1 MRFFLQKFFSANLL
15 LLLFL
20 SAQLISGGI
29 AFAASS
35 PASIDYEKART
46 SYQSFFKSKKGMDRR
61 DRWISVIKKFESVY
75 KNHFPSNEAYK
86 AIFTTGDLYEQLF
99 SISRRDK
106 DLDAALE
113 AYQKTVKEFK
123 PDRLTD
129 DALYRQ
135 GEIFFSRGKYVAA
148 LNSFEKV
155 STLIPK
161 GDVAAKARSR
171 IPNVRSFVPKGD
183 LVKQVS
189 LKETK
194 NTSYSKENSSLTGGK
209 KLILKKID
217 YKVGSDSFRVV
228 VYTSEAVTF
237 SQGRLSKPE
246 RVYINFKE
254 TQLADSVAKEIK
266 IGSRFLKGL
275 RLSQLDKENTRL
287 VVDLNESNNLK
298 IGVWSE
304 GHKLFVE
311 LSNKKAPDVKVASK
325 SKIPFT
331 KKIASKPKIPFTKK
345 IASKPKIPFT
355 KKIASK
361 PKIPSTKAVNF
372 DKKVKHN
379 KEPRK
384 VAVKVSKKRSLPVVN
399 KKLPLIVVDAGHGGS
414 DLGAKGYRGIQEKN
428 VNLAIALRLKD
439 VLTSRYKYR
448 VILTRGDDTF
458 IPLPGRGKIANDNNA
473 DVFVSVHANAAPR
486 RAAHGIETYYLG
498 QGHSEEAKAT
508 AARENGELVK
518 SVKDD
523 ETQEI
528 LASMISTTK
537 INKSSRLAGN
547 IQNQLYQS
555 MRKKYSGVKNLGV
568 KEGPFFVLHDTN
580 MASVLVEV
588 GFVTNPREE
597 SRLKQSSYLD
607 RLASSIAKGVS
618 KFVQDSDPMI

>member
-15 LLLFL
+15 LWLFL
-20 SAQLISGGI
+20 SVQLISGGI
-29 AFAASS
+29 VFAASS

-61 DRWISVIKKFESVY
+61 DRWISIIKKFESVY

-171 IPNVRSFVPKGD
+171 ISNVRSFVPKGD

-345 IASKPKIPFT
+345 IASKPKIP
-355 KKIASK
+355 
-361 PKIPSTKAVNF
+361 STKAVNF

-379 KEPRK
+379 KEAKK
-384 VAVKVSKKRSLPVVN
+384 VAVKVSKKRSLPVI
-399 KKLPLIVVDAGHGGS
+399 KKKWPLIVVDAGHGGN

-439 VLTSRYKYR
+439 ILTSRYKYR

-508 AARENGELVK
+508 AARENGKLVK

-588 GFVTNPREE
+588 GFVTNLREE

>member
-15 LLLFL
+15 LWLFL
-20 SAQLISGGI
+20 SVQLISGGI

-61 DRWISVIKKFESVY
+61 DRWISIIKKFESVY

-171 IPNVRSFVPKGD
+171 ISNVRPFVPKGD

-311 LSNKKAPDVKVASK
+311 LSNKKTPDVKVASK
-325 SKIPFT
+325 S
-331 KKIASKPKIPFTKK
+331 
-345 IASKPKIPFT
+345 KIPFT

-384 VAVKVSKKRSLPVVN
+384 VAVKVSKKRSFPVVN
-399 KKLPLIVVDAGHGGS
+399 KKLPLIVIDAGHGGN

-439 VLTSRYKYR
+439 ILTSRYKYR

-508 AARENGELVK
+508 AARENGKLVK

-537 INKSSRLAGN
+537 INQSSRLAGN

-588 GFVTNPREE
+588 GFVTNLREE

>member
-15 LLLFL
+15 LWFFL
-20 SAQLISGGI
+20 SVQLISGGI
-29 AFAASS
+29 VFAASS

-61 DRWISVIKKFESVY
+61 DRWVSVIKKFESVY

-171 IPNVRSFVPKGD
+171 ISNVRSFVPKGD

-194 NTSYSKENSSLTGGK
+194 NTSYSKESSSLTSGK

-311 LSNKKAPDVKVASK
+311 LSNKKTPDVKVASK
-325 SKIPFT
+325 S
-331 KKIASKPKIPFTKK
+331 
-345 IASKPKIPFT
+345 KIPFT

-384 VAVKVSKKRSLPVVN
+384 VAVKVSKKRSFPVVN
-399 KKLPLIVVDAGHGGS
+399 KKLPLIVIDAGHGGN

-439 VLTSRYKYR
+439 ILTSRYKYR

-508 AARENGELVK
+508 AARENGKLVK

-537 INKSSRLAGN
+537 INQSSRLAGN

-588 GFVTNPREE
+588 GFVTNLREE

>member
-15 LLLFL
+15 LWLFL
-20 SAQLISGGI
+20 SVQLISGGI
-29 AFAASS
+29 VFAASS

-61 DRWISVIKKFESVY
+61 DRWISIIKKFESVY

-171 IPNVRSFVPKGD
+171 ISNVRSFVPKGD

-311 LSNKKAPDVKVASK
+311 LSNKKTPDVKVASK
-325 SKIPFT
+325 S
-331 KKIASKPKIPFTKK
+331 
-345 IASKPKIPFT
+345 KIPFT

-384 VAVKVSKKRSLPVVN
+384 VAVKVSKKRSFPVVN
-399 KKLPLIVVDAGHGGS
+399 KKLPLIVIDAGHGGN

-439 VLTSRYKYR
+439 ILTSRYKYR

-508 AARENGELVK
+508 AARENGKLVR

-588 GFVTNPREE
+588 GFVTNLREE

>member
-15 LLLFL
+15 LWLFL
-20 SAQLISGGI
+20 SVQLISGGI
-29 AFAASS
+29 VFAASS

-171 IPNVRSFVPKGD
+171 ISNVRSFVPKGD

-311 LSNKKAPDVKVASK
+311 LSNKKTPDVKVASK
-325 SKIPFT
+325 S
-331 KKIASKPKIPFTKK
+331 
-345 IASKPKIPFT
+345 KIPFT

-384 VAVKVSKKRSLPVVN
+384 VAVKVSKKRSFPVVN
-399 KKLPLIVVDAGHGGS
+399 KKLPLIVIDAGHGGN

-439 VLTSRYKYR
+439 ILTSRYKYR

-508 AARENGELVK
+508 AARENGKLVK

-537 INKSSRLAGN
+537 INQSSRLAGN

-588 GFVTNPREE
+588 GFVTNLREE

>member
-1 MRFFLQKFFSANLL
+1 MRFFLQKFFFSNLL
-15 LLLFL
+15 LWLFL
-20 SAQLISGGI
+20 SVQLISGGI
-29 AFAASS
+29 VFAASS

-61 DRWISVIKKFESVY
+61 DRWISIIKKFESVY

-171 IPNVRSFVPKGD
+171 ISNVRSFVPKGD

-311 LSNKKAPDVKVASK
+311 LSNKKTPDVKVASK
-325 SKIPFT
+325 S
-331 KKIASKPKIPFTKK
+331 
-345 IASKPKIPFT
+345 KIPFT

-384 VAVKVSKKRSLPVVN
+384 VAVKVSKKRSFPVVN
-399 KKLPLIVVDAGHGGS
+399 KKLPLIVIDAGHGGN

-439 VLTSRYKYR
+439 ILTSRYKYR

-508 AARENGELVK
+508 AARENGKLVK

-537 INKSSRLAGN
+537 INQSSRLAGN

-588 GFVTNPREE
+588 GFVTNLREE

>member
-1 MRFFLQKFFSANLL
+1 MRFFLQKFFSANPL

-20 SAQLISGGI
+20 SAQLIFGGI

-35 PASIDYEKART
+35 PASIDYEKARA

-61 DRWISVIKKFESVY
+61 DRWISIIKKFESVY

-171 IPNVRSFVPKGD
+171 IPDVRSFVPKGD

-194 NTSYSKENSSLTGGK
+194 NTSYSKGNSSLTGGK
-209 KLILKKID
+209 KLILEKID
-217 YKVGSDSFRVV
+217 YRVGSDSFRVV

-345 IASKPKIPFT
+345 IASKPKIP
-355 KKIASK
+355 
-361 PKIPSTKAVNF
+361 STKAVNF

-399 KKLPLIVVDAGHGGS
+399 KKLPLIVVDAGHGGN

-508 AARENGELVK
+508 AARENGKLVR

>member
-1 MRFFLQKFFSANLL
+1 MRVFLQKFFFASIL

-20 SAQLISGGI
+20 SAQLISRGI
-29 AFAASS
+29 VFAASS
-35 PASIDYEKART
+35 PASIDYEKARA

-171 IPNVRSFVPKGD
+171 IPNVRFFVSKGD

-194 NTSYSKENSSLTGGK
+194 NISYSKENSSLTGGK

-311 LSNKKAPDVKVASK
+311 LSNKKTPDVKVASK
-325 SKIPFT
+325 S
-331 KKIASKPKIPFTKK
+331 KIPFTKK

-384 VAVKVSKKRSLPVVN
+384 VAAKVSKKRSLPVVN

-439 VLTSRYKYR
+439 ILTSRYKYR

-508 AARENGELVK
+508 AARENGKLVK

>member
-15 LLLFL
+15 LWLFL
-20 SAQLISGGI
+20 SVQLISGGI
-29 AFAASS
+29 VFAASS

-61 DRWISVIKKFESVY
+61 DRWISIIKKFESVY

-171 IPNVRSFVPKGD
+171 ISNVRSFVPKDD

-311 LSNKKAPDVKVASK
+311 LSNKKTPDVKVASK
-325 SKIPFT
+325 S
-331 KKIASKPKIPFTKK
+331 
-345 IASKPKIPFT
+345 KIPFT

-384 VAVKVSKKRSLPVVN
+384 VAVKVSKKRSFPVVN
-399 KKLPLIVVDAGHGGS
+399 KKLPLIVIDAGHGGN

-508 AARENGELVK
+508 AARENGKLVK

-537 INKSSRLAGN
+537 INQSSRLAGN

-588 GFVTNPREE
+588 GFVTNLREE

>member
-15 LLLFL
+15 LWLFL
-20 SAQLISGGI
+20 SVQLISGGI

-35 PASIDYEKART
+35 PASIDYEKARA

-61 DRWISVIKKFESVY
+61 DRWISIIKKFESVY

-171 IPNVRSFVPKGD
+171 ISNVRSFVPKGD

-331 KKIASKPKIPFTKK
+331 KKIASKPKIP
-345 IASKPKIPFT
+345 
-355 KKIASK
+355 
-361 PKIPSTKAVNF
+361 STKAVNF

-384 VAVKVSKKRSLPVVN
+384 VAVKVSKKRSFPVVN

-439 VLTSRYKYR
+439 ILTSRYKYR

-508 AARENGELVK
+508 AARENGKLVK

>member
-1 MRFFLQKFFSANLL
+1 MRFFLQKFFFANLL

-20 SAQLISGGI
+20 FAQLISGGI

-35 PASIDYEKART
+35 PASIDYEKARA

-61 DRWISVIKKFESVY
+61 DQWISIIKKFESVY

-331 KKIASKPKIPFTKK
+331 KKIASKPKIP
-345 IASKPKIPFT
+345 
-355 KKIASK
+355 
-361 PKIPSTKAVNF
+361 STKAVNF

-384 VAVKVSKKRSLPVVN
+384 VAVKVSKKRSFPVVN
-399 KKLPLIVVDAGHGGS
+399 KKLPLIVIDAGHGGN

-508 AARENGELVK
+508 AARENGKLVK

-537 INKSSRLAGN
+537 INQSSRLAGN

-580 MASVLVEV
+580 MASVLIEV

>member
-35 PASIDYEKART
+35 PASIDYEKARA

-171 IPNVRSFVPKGD
+171 ISNVRSFVPKGD

-331 KKIASKPKIPFTKK
+331 KKIASKPKIP
-345 IASKPKIPFT
+345 
-355 KKIASK
+355 
-361 PKIPSTKAVNF
+361 STKAVNF

-384 VAVKVSKKRSLPVVN
+384 VAAKVSKKRSLPVVN

-508 AARENGELVK
+508 AARENGKLVR

>member
-15 LLLFL
+15 LWLFL
-20 SAQLISGGI
+20 SVQLISGGI
-29 AFAASS
+29 VFAASS

-61 DRWISVIKKFESVY
+61 DRWISIIKKFESVY

-171 IPNVRSFVPKGD
+171 ISNVRSFVPKGD

-331 KKIASKPKIPFTKK
+331 KKIASKPKIL
-345 IASKPKIPFT
+345 FT

-384 VAVKVSKKRSLPVVN
+384 VAVKVSKKRSFPVVN
-399 KKLPLIVVDAGHGGS
+399 KKLPLIVIDAGHGGN

-439 VLTSRYKYR
+439 ILTSRYKYR

-508 AARENGELVK
+508 AARENGKLVK

>member
-20 SAQLISGGI
+20 SAQLIFGGI

-35 PASIDYEKART
+35 PASIDYEKARA

-61 DRWISVIKKFESVY
+61 DRWISIIKKFESVY

-171 IPNVRSFVPKGD
+171 ISNVRSFVPKGD

-331 KKIASKPKIPFTKK
+331 KKIASKPKIP
-345 IASKPKIPFT
+345 
-355 KKIASK
+355 
-361 PKIPSTKAVNF
+361 STKAVNF

-439 VLTSRYKYR
+439 ILTSRYKYR

-508 AARENGELVK
+508 AARENGKLVR

-588 GFVTNPREE
+588 GFLTNPREE

>member
-15 LLLFL
+15 LWLFL
-20 SAQLISGGI
+20 SVQLISGGI
-29 AFAASS
+29 VFAASS

-61 DRWISVIKKFESVY
+61 DRWISIIKKFESVY

-171 IPNVRSFVPKGD
+171 ISNVRSFVPKGD

-275 RLSQLDKENTRL
+275 RLSQFDKENTRL

-311 LSNKKAPDVKVASK
+311 LSNKKTPDVKVASK
-325 SKIPFT
+325 S
-331 KKIASKPKIPFTKK
+331 
-345 IASKPKIPFT
+345 KIPFT

-384 VAVKVSKKRSLPVVN
+384 VAVKVSKKRSFPVVN
-399 KKLPLIVVDAGHGGS
+399 KKLPLIVIDAGHGGN

-439 VLTSRYKYR
+439 ILTSRYKYR

-508 AARENGELVK
+508 AARENGKLVK

-537 INKSSRLAGN
+537 INQSSRLAGN

-588 GFVTNPREE
+588 GFVTNLREE

>member
-20 SAQLISGGI
+20 SAQLIFGGI

-35 PASIDYEKART
+35 PASIDYEKARA
-46 SYQSFFKSKKGMDRR
+46 SYQSFFKLKKGMDRR
-61 DRWISVIKKFESVY
+61 DRWISIIKKFESVY

-171 IPNVRSFVPKGD
+171 IPDVRSFVSKGD

-189 LKETK
+189 LKKTK
-194 NTSYSKENSSLTGGK
+194 NISYSKENSSLTGGK

-311 LSNKKAPDVKVASK
+311 LSNKKAGVKVASK

-331 KKIASKPKIPFTKK
+331 KKIASKPKIP
-345 IASKPKIPFT
+345 
-355 KKIASK
+355 
-361 PKIPSTKAVNF
+361 STKAVNF
-372 DKKVKHN
+372 GKKVKHN

-399 KKLPLIVVDAGHGGS
+399 KKLPLIVIDAGHGGN

-508 AARENGELVK
+508 AARENGKLVK

-588 GFVTNPREE
+588 GFVTNLREE

>member
-20 SAQLISGGI
+20 SVQLISGGI

-35 PASIDYEKART
+35 PASIDYEKARA

-61 DRWISVIKKFESVY
+61 DQWISIIKKFESVY

-171 IPNVRSFVPKGD
+171 ISNVRSFVPKGD

-311 LSNKKAPDVKVASK
+311 LSNKKTPDVKVASK
-325 SKIPFT
+325 S
-331 KKIASKPKIPFTKK
+331 
-345 IASKPKIPFT
+345 KIPFT

-384 VAVKVSKKRSLPVVN
+384 VAVKVSKKRSFPVVN
-399 KKLPLIVVDAGHGGS
+399 KKLPLIVIDAGHGGN

-439 VLTSRYKYR
+439 ILTSRYKYR

-508 AARENGELVK
+508 AARENGKLVK

-537 INKSSRLAGN
+537 INQSSRLAGN

-588 GFVTNPREE
+588 GFVTNSREE

>member
-15 LLLFL
+15 LLFFL
-20 SAQLISGGI
+20 SAQLFFGGI

-35 PASIDYEKART
+35 PASIDYEKARA

-61 DRWISVIKKFESVY
+61 DRWISIIKKFESVY

-171 IPNVRSFVPKGD
+171 ISNVRSFVPKGD

-311 LSNKKAPDVKVASK
+311 LSNKKTPDVKVAST
-325 SKIPFT
+325 S
-331 KKIASKPKIPFTKK
+331 KIPFTKK

-384 VAVKVSKKRSLPVVN
+384 VAVKVSKKRSFPVVN

-414 DLGAKGYRGIQEKN
+414 DLGAKGYRDIQEKN

-439 VLTSRYKYR
+439 ILTSRYKYR

-473 DVFVSVHANAAPR
+473 DVFISVHANAAPR

-508 AARENGELVK
+508 AARENGKLVK

>member
-15 LLLFL
+15 LWFFL
-20 SAQLISGGI
+20 SVQLISGGI
-29 AFAASS
+29 VFAASS

-61 DRWISVIKKFESVY
+61 DRWISIIKKFESVY

-171 IPNVRSFVPKGD
+171 ISNVRSFVPKGD

-311 LSNKKAPDVKVASK
+311 LSNKKTPDVKVASK
-325 SKIPFT
+325 S
-331 KKIASKPKIPFTKK
+331 
-345 IASKPKIPFT
+345 KIPFT

-384 VAVKVSKKRSLPVVN
+384 VAVKVSKKRSFPVVN
-399 KKLPLIVVDAGHGGS
+399 KKLPLIVIDAGHGGN

-439 VLTSRYKYR
+439 ILTSRYKYR

-508 AARENGELVK
+508 AARENGKLVK

-537 INKSSRLAGN
+537 INQSSRLAGN

-588 GFVTNPREE
+588 GFVTNSREE

>member
-15 LLLFL
+15 LWLFL
-20 SAQLISGGI
+20 SVQLISGGI
-29 AFAASS
+29 VFAASS

-61 DRWISVIKKFESVY
+61 DRWISIIKKFESVY

-171 IPNVRSFVPKGD
+171 ISNVRSFVPKGD

-311 LSNKKAPDVKVASK
+311 LSNKKTPDVKVASK
-325 SKIPFT
+325 S
-331 KKIASKPKIPFTKK
+331 
-345 IASKPKIPFT
+345 KIPFT

-384 VAVKVSKKRSLPVVN
+384 VAVKVSKKRSFPVIN

-439 VLTSRYKYR
+439 ILTSRYKYR

-473 DVFVSVHANAAPR
+473 DVFVSVHANAASR

-508 AARENGELVK
+508 AARENGKLVK

-537 INKSSRLAGN
+537 INQSSRLAGN

>member
-15 LLLFL
+15 LWLFL
-20 SAQLISGGI
+20 SVQLISGGI
-29 AFAASS
+29 VFAASS

-61 DRWISVIKKFESVY
+61 DRWISIIKKFESVY

-155 STLIPK
+155 SILIPK

-171 IPNVRSFVPKGD
+171 ISNVRSFVPKGD

-287 VVDLNESNNLK
+287 VIDLNESNNLK

-311 LSNKKAPDVKVASK
+311 LSNKKTPDVKVASK
-325 SKIPFT
+325 S
-331 KKIASKPKIPFTKK
+331 
-345 IASKPKIPFT
+345 KIPFT

-384 VAVKVSKKRSLPVVN
+384 VAVKVSKKRSFPVVN
-399 KKLPLIVVDAGHGGS
+399 KKLPLIVIDAGHGGN

-439 VLTSRYKYR
+439 ILTSRYKYR

-508 AARENGELVK
+508 AARENGKLVK

-537 INKSSRLAGN
+537 INQSSRLAGN

-588 GFVTNPREE
+588 GFVTNLREE
-597 SRLKQSSYLD
+597 SRLKKSSYLD
-607 RLASSIAKGVS
+607 MLASSIARGIS
-618 KFVQDSDPMI
+618 KFVQDFDPMI

>member
-15 LLLFL
+15 LWLFL
-20 SAQLISGGI
+20 SVQLISGGI
-29 AFAASS
+29 VFAASS

-61 DRWISVIKKFESVY
+61 DRWISIIKKFESVY

-171 IPNVRSFVPKGD
+171 ISNVRSFVPKGD

-311 LSNKKAPDVKVASK
+311 LSNKKTPDVKVASK
-325 SKIPFT
+325 S
-331 KKIASKPKIPFTKK
+331 
-345 IASKPKIPFT
+345 KIPFT

-384 VAVKVSKKRSLPVVN
+384 VAVKVSKKRSFPVVN

-439 VLTSRYKYR
+439 ILTSRYKYR

-473 DVFVSVHANAAPR
+473 DVFVSVHANAASR

-508 AARENGELVK
+508 AARENGKLVK

-588 GFVTNPREE
+588 GFLTNPREE

-618 KFVQDSDPMI
+618 KFVQDFDPMI

>member
-15 LLLFL
+15 LWLFL
-20 SAQLISGGI
+20 SVQLISGGI
-29 AFAASS
+29 VFAASS

-61 DRWISVIKKFESVY
+61 DRWISIIKKFESVY

-171 IPNVRSFVPKGD
+171 ISNVRPFVPKGD

-311 LSNKKAPDVKVASK
+311 LSNKKTPDVKVASK
-325 SKIPFT
+325 S
-331 KKIASKPKIPFTKK
+331 
-345 IASKPKIPFT
+345 KIPFT

-384 VAVKVSKKRSLPVVN
+384 VAVKVSKKRSFPVVN
-399 KKLPLIVVDAGHGGS
+399 KKLPLIVIDAGHGGN

-439 VLTSRYKYR
+439 ILTSRYKYR

-508 AARENGELVK
+508 AARENGKLVK

-537 INKSSRLAGN
+537 INQSSRLAGN

>member
-1 MRFFLQKFFSANLL
+1 MRVFLQKFFFANLL
-15 LLLFL
+15 LWLFL

-35 PASIDYEKART
+35 PASIDYEKARA

-171 IPNVRSFVPKGD
+171 IPNVRSFVSKGD

-194 NTSYSKENSSLTGGK
+194 NISYSKENSSLTGGK
-209 KLILKKID
+209 KLILEKID
-217 YKVGSDSFRVV
+217 YRVGSDSFRVV
-228 VYTSEAVTF
+228 VYTNEAVTF

-325 SKIPFT
+325 S
-331 KKIASKPKIPFTKK
+331 
-345 IASKPKIPFT
+345 KIPFT

-508 AARENGELVK
+508 AARENGKLVK

>member
-15 LLLFL
+15 LWLFL
-20 SAQLISGGI
+20 SVQLISGGI

-35 PASIDYEKART
+35 PASIDYEKARA

-61 DRWISVIKKFESVY
+61 DRWVSIIKKFESVY

-171 IPNVRSFVPKGD
+171 IPNVRSFVSKGD

-331 KKIASKPKIPFTKK
+331 KKIASKPKIP
-345 IASKPKIPFT
+345 
-355 KKIASK
+355 
-361 PKIPSTKAVNF
+361 STKAVNF

-384 VAVKVSKKRSLPVVN
+384 VAVKGSKKRSLPVVN

-523 ETQEI
+523 ETQDI

-537 INKSSRLAGN
+537 IKKSSRLAGN

-588 GFVTNPREE
+588 GFVTNSREE

>member
-15 LLLFL
+15 LWLFL
-20 SAQLISGGI
+20 SVQLISGGI

-61 DRWISVIKKFESVY
+61 DRWISIIKKFESVY

-171 IPNVRSFVPKGD
+171 ISNVRSFVPKGD

-311 LSNKKAPDVKVASK
+311 LSNKKTPDVKVASK
-325 SKIPFT
+325 S
-331 KKIASKPKIPFTKK
+331 
-345 IASKPKIPFT
+345 KIPFT

-384 VAVKVSKKRSLPVVN
+384 VAVKVSKKRSFPVVN
-399 KKLPLIVVDAGHGGS
+399 KKLPLIVIDAGHGGN

-439 VLTSRYKYR
+439 ILTSRYKYR

-508 AARENGELVK
+508 AARENGKLVK

-537 INKSSRLAGN
+537 INQSSRLAGN

-588 GFVTNPREE
+588 GFVTNLREE

>member
-15 LLLFL
+15 LWLFL
-20 SAQLISGGI
+20 SVQLISGGI

-35 PASIDYEKART
+35 PASIDYEKARA

-61 DRWISVIKKFESVY
+61 DRWVSIIKKFESVY

-171 IPNVRSFVPKGD
+171 ISNVRSFVPKGD

-304 GHKLFVE
+304 GHKLFLE
-311 LSNKKAPDVKVASK
+311 LSNKKTPDVKVASK
-325 SKIPFT
+325 S
-331 KKIASKPKIPFTKK
+331 
-345 IASKPKIPFT
+345 KIPFT

-384 VAVKVSKKRSLPVVN
+384 VAVKVSKKRSFPVVN
-399 KKLPLIVVDAGHGGS
+399 KKLPLIVIDAGHGGN

-439 VLTSRYKYR
+439 ILTSRYKYR

-508 AARENGELVK
+508 AARENGKLVK

-537 INKSSRLAGN
+537 INQSSRLAGN

-580 MASVLVEV
+580 MASVLIEV

>member
-15 LLLFL
+15 LWLFL
-20 SAQLISGGI
+20 SVQLISGGI
-29 AFAASS
+29 VFAASS

-61 DRWISVIKKFESVY
+61 DRWISIIKKFESVY

-171 IPNVRSFVPKGD
+171 IPNVRSFVSKGD

-217 YKVGSDSFRVV
+217 YMVGSDSFRVV

-331 KKIASKPKIPFTKK
+331 KKIASKPKIP
-345 IASKPKIPFT
+345 
-355 KKIASK
+355 
-361 PKIPSTKAVNF
+361 STKAVKFN
-372 DKKVKHN
+372 KKVKHN

-384 VAVKVSKKRSLPVVN
+384 VAVKVSKKRSFPVVN
-399 KKLPLIVVDAGHGGS
+399 KKLPLIVIDAGHGGN
-414 DLGAKGYRGIQEKN
+414 DLGAKGYRGIQEKD

-508 AARENGELVK
+508 AARENGKLVK

-588 GFVTNPREE
+588 GFVTNSREE

>member
-20 SAQLISGGI
+20 SAQLIFGGI

-35 PASIDYEKART
+35 PASIDYEKARA

-61 DRWISVIKKFESVY
+61 DRWVSIIKKFESVY

-171 IPNVRSFVPKGD
+171 IPNVRSFVSKGD

-325 SKIPFT
+325 S
-331 KKIASKPKIPFTKK
+331 
-345 IASKPKIPFT
+345 KIPFT

-508 AARENGELVK
+508 AARENGKLVR

>member
-20 SAQLISGGI
+20 SAQLIFGGI

-35 PASIDYEKART
+35 PASIDYEKARA

-61 DRWISVIKKFESVY
+61 DRWVSVIKKFESVY

-209 KLILKKID
+209 KLILEKIN
-217 YKVGSDSFRVV
+217 YRVGSDSFRVV

-246 RVYINFKE
+246 RVYINFKQ

-325 SKIPFT
+325 
-331 KKIASKPKIPFTKK
+331 PKIPFTKR
-345 IASKPKIPFT
+345 
-355 KKIASK
+355 IASK
-361 PKIPSTKAVNF
+361 PKIPSIKAVNF

>member
-15 LLLFL
+15 LWLFL
-20 SAQLISGGI
+20 SVQLISGGI
-29 AFAASS
+29 VFAASS

-61 DRWISVIKKFESVY
+61 DRWISIIKKFESVY

-171 IPNVRSFVPKGD
+171 ISNVRSFVPKGD

-287 VVDLNESNNLK
+287 VIDLNESNNLK

-311 LSNKKAPDVKVASK
+311 LSNKKTPDVKVASK
-325 SKIPFT
+325 S
-331 KKIASKPKIPFTKK
+331 
-345 IASKPKIPFT
+345 KIPFT

-384 VAVKVSKKRSLPVVN
+384 VAVKVSKKRSFPVVN
-399 KKLPLIVVDAGHGGS
+399 KKLPLIVIDAGHGGN

-439 VLTSRYKYR
+439 ILTSRYKYR

-508 AARENGELVK
+508 AARENGKLVK

-537 INKSSRLAGN
+537 INQSSRLAGN

-588 GFVTNPREE
+588 GFVTNLREE

>member
-20 SAQLISGGI
+20 SAQLIFGGI

-35 PASIDYEKART
+35 PASIDYEKARA

-61 DRWISVIKKFESVY
+61 DQWISIIKKFESVY

-171 IPNVRSFVPKGD
+171 ISNVRPFVPKGD

-311 LSNKKAPDVKVASK
+311 LSNKKAPDVKVAST
-325 SKIPFT
+325 S
-331 KKIASKPKIPFTKK
+331 
-345 IASKPKIPFT
+345 KIPFT

-384 VAVKVSKKRSLPVVN
+384 VAAKVSKKRSLPVVN
-399 KKLPLIVVDAGHGGS
+399 KKLPLIVIDAGHGGN

-523 ETQEI
+523 ETQDI

-555 MRKKYSGVKNLGV
+555 MRKKYSGVKILGV